1 MTTPRVRNPLR
12 ACAGSGGSRTAQ
24 RRSAPNPQQERS
36 WPTGGW
42 ERCVA
47 GWWRAEEGR
56 VTAFV
61 VVLTTAI
68 LAVAGLT
75 LDGGRALAAK
85 VEAIGRAESAARA
98 GADAI
103 DLATYRATGRLVLVP
118 DRAAAAARTYLA
130 TVGATGQ
137 VVADDGQVSV
147 TVTATTPTQLLGLV
161 GITDLTVHATGSA
174 HPRHGVAT
182 PDP

>member
-1 MTTPRVRNPLR
+1 MTTPRPRHSTQPQPQPRPRPRRPVGRW
-12 ACAGSGGSRTAQ
+12 AAG
-24 RRSAPNPQQERS
+24 
-36 WPTGGW
+36 W
-42 ERCVA
+42 V
-47 GWWRAEEGR
+47 GWWREDTGR

-103 DLATYRATGRLVLVP
+103 DLTTYRTTGRLVLVP
-118 DRAAAAARTYLA
+118 DRAAAAAQTYLA
-130 TVGATGQ
+130 AIGATGQ
-137 VVADDGQVSV
+137 VVVDGNQVTV
-147 TVTATTPTQLLGLV
+147 TVTATTPIQLLGLV
-161 GITDLTVHATGSA
+161 GVTALTVHATSSA
-174 HPRHGVAT
+174 HPRRGVT
-182 PDP
+182 GPDP

>member
-1 MTTPRVRNPLR
+1 MTPAHPVRP
-12 ACAGSGGSRTAQ
+12 AAVTTTASSSRTAP
-24 RRSAPNPQQERS
+24 RDAATPPRTKGRSRAPRAARWPS
-36 WPTGGW
+36 WW
-42 ERCVA
+42 ARDD
-47 GWWRAEEGR
+47 GR

-61 VVLTTAI
+61 VVLTTAL

-85 VEAIGRAESAARA
+85 VEALGRAESAARA

-103 DLATYRATGRLVLVP
+103 DLATYRATGRIVLVP
-118 DRAAAAARTYLA
+118 DRAATAARAYLA
-130 TVGATGQ
+130 VLGADGQ
-137 VVADDGQVSV
+137 VVVEGDQVTV

-161 GITDLTVHATGSA
+161 GVRDLTVHATGTA
-174 HPRHGVAT
+174 HPRHGVTT